1 MVNVDES
8 YLLELVED
16 QPKDDI
22 PGLHQQA
29 CD

>member
-8 YLLELVED
+8 YLLELAVD

-22 PGLHQQA
+22 LGLHQKPR
-29 CD
+29 D